1 MDVQNEDHRF
11 ADVGDEVAGHLV
23 SAVSGAAEI
32 LWKESG
38 TGVKWAVV
46 RLGPHAGALLWAKAQ
61 GNSHDYGSDP
71 HVSCKAVGGVSL
83 AHGPP
88 SSIARK
94 HLPQQ
99 LSPSRQ

>member
-1 MDVQNEDHRF
+1 MGGKKKIKTD
-11 ADVGDEVAGHLV
+11 AVGLGLPLVFKHSAKEAGR
-23 SAVSGAAEI
+23 GI
-32 LWKESG
+32 
-38 TGVKWAVV
+38 KWAVV

-88 SSIARK
+88 SSIARED
-94 HLPQQ
+94 LPQH
-99 LSPSRQ
+99 LCPSRQ